1 MPGCPT
7 PFAWVN
13 DVRKT
18 SGLPPLSLPMLVVVN
33 AVMFLGI
40 IVGILLTIGFAY
52 VSDSMAP
59 AAAAGDTIVET
70 HMVNWD
76 VVQRKMNN
84 FGTDVREGWSRLTG
98 SIKSG
103 T

>member
-1 MPGCPT
+1 MRT
-7 PFAWVN
+7 F
-13 DVRKT
+13 
-18 SGLPPLSLPMLVVVN
+18 
-33 AVMFLGI
+33 FGI
-40 IVGILLTIGFAY
+40 IVGIILTIGFAY

-59 AAAAGDTIVET
+59 TPVAGAAGDAIVET

-84 FGTDVREGWSRLTG
+84 FGSDVRDGWNRLTG
-98 SIKSG
+98 SVKTG